1 MGFDLGSGSD
11 PVIQSTFCLKMI
23 YGYFPVI
30 KHNVKMKTSQRS
42 IMNFFCADNYFGCR
56 KVLLSSME
64 NKKYVYM
71 CHDQMR
77 GKPHQEFVKSL
88 CSYKDIFELR
98 NRVEAFALQYEMHAS
113 SYQRDCI
120 LAEPSNILASFE
132 SLSDWTLDSASG
144 YYYNQTNGLH
154 YKLDSRFNYSDS
166 IVKENVALGNQVKRE
181 LYALFVEETLDLR
194 SIHSLMENEQEG
206 NGLTRSL
213 GDSSRR
219 DIFLVAQDQEIC
231 FGDVS

>member
-1 MGFDLGSGSD
+1 MCIIYHILVWCKFSD
-11 PVIQSTFCLKMI
+11 
-23 YGYFPVI
+23 
-30 KHNVKMKTSQRS
+30 
-42 IMNFFCADNYFGCR
+42 
-56 KVLLSSME
+56 E
-64 NKKYVYM
+64 
-71 CHDQMR
+71 

-120 LAEPSNILASFE
+120 L
-132 SLSDWTLDSASG
+132 DWTLDSASG

-166 IVKENVALGNQVKRE
+166 IVSATLSAGRRE

-194 SIHSLMENEQEG
+194 SIHSVVIFYNEDDISWIRHEFDLAKQKFL
-206 NGLTRSL
+206 NTPKALINMPKMQF
-213 GDSSRR
+213 SRFAI
-219 DIFLVAQDQEIC
+219 D
-231 FGDVS
+231 

>member
-1 MGFDLGSGSD
+1 MCIIYHILVWCKFSD
-11 PVIQSTFCLKMI
+11 
-23 YGYFPVI
+23 
-30 KHNVKMKTSQRS
+30 
-42 IMNFFCADNYFGCR
+42 
-56 KVLLSSME
+56 E
-64 NKKYVYM
+64 
-71 CHDQMR
+71 

-120 LAEPSNILASFE
+120 L
-132 SLSDWTLDSASG
+132 DWTLDSASG

-166 IVKENVALGNQVKRE
+166 IVSATLSAGRRE

>member
-1 MGFDLGSGSD
+1 
-11 PVIQSTFCLKMI
+11 
-23 YGYFPVI
+23 
-30 KHNVKMKTSQRS
+30 
-42 IMNFFCADNYFGCR
+42 MN
-56 KVLLSSME
+56 L
-64 NKKYVYM
+64 
-71 CHDQMR
+71 

-88 CSYKDIFELR
+88 YTYKDIFELR

-120 LAEPSNILASFE
+120 L
-132 SLSDWTLDSASG
+132 DWMLDSASG
-144 YYYNQTNGLH
+144 YYYNQTNVSATLSAG
-154 YKLDSRFNYSDS
+154 R
-166 IVKENVALGNQVKRE
+166 RE

-213 GDSSRR
+213 RDSSRR